1 MQQDI
6 QPISLLQLNGLIK
19 RALESSLERFYL
31 VKAEIQSINCARNG
45 HAYLELIEKAENGV
59 QVLSQARATIWSSQF
74 RIIKPYFETTTGV
87 AMQSGIKILVK
98 ASVSFHEIY
107 GLSLNI
113 TDILPEYTIGEMAME
128 RQKIIARLKS
138 DGVFD
143 MNHELQLPRLIQR
156 IAVIS
161 SAGAA
166 GYGDFV
172 NQLKNNAFGFTF
184 RTTLF
189 EAAMQGNT
197 AEASIVEQLENISQ
211 QLDLFDCVVIIRG
224 GGSKTDLQCFDNYN
238 ICQNICQFPLPVITG
253 IGHDRDE
260 CIADLVANLHLK
272 TPTAVAQ
279 FLIDRAMQCDNA
291 INEKINRITNILRNI
306 FPAKTTRLESVKQ
319 RISAKF
325 ALVSQRKASRVDST
339 FANIRNLLNARIRE
353 AANDIRTKELLIEA
367 KNPLTILKKGYTYTT
382 VNGHAITS
390 ANQLSDGDEIVTV
403 FSDGQVKSK
412 VTK

>member
-143 MNHELQLPRLIQR
+143 MNHDLQLPRLIQR

-211 QLDLFDCVVIIRG
+211 QLNLFDCVVIIRG

-238 ICQNICQFPLPVITG
+238 LCQNICQFPLPVITG
-253 IGHDRDE
+253 IG
-260 CIADLVANLHLK
+260 
-272 TPTAVAQ
+272 P
-279 FLIDRAMQCDNA
+279 AMQRANA
-291 INEKINRITNILRNI
+291 INDKINRITNILRNI